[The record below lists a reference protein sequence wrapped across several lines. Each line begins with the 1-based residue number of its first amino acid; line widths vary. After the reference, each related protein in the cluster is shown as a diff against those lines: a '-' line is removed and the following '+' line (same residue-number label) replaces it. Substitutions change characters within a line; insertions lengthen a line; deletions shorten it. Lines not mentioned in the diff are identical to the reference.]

1 MSASLSMPL
10 RPYQQRAVDAVA
22 GVYCAIHRDSG
33 MCYVGSSV
41 NIRQRIFAHKS
52 EAKRGGKMLFHRALR
67 EFGEGA
73 FYFEI
78 LEVCPAD
85 QLLQREE
92 FYITL
97 LNSASLDGFNTLR
110 KASAPNYGR
119 SPSEATRARLSAA
132 GTGKKR
138 SAEFCAHASAIRKG
152 VRLSEEHRAK
162 ISLARKGKKMGKMS
176 EERRAALIARNI
188 GRPCSPETRAKIR
201 AAQVGRK
208 IPAERVERHRALM
221 TGRKAS
227 SETRAK
233 MAASAKAYWEKR
245 RAN

>member
-1 MSASLSMPL
+1 MEL
-10 RPYQQRAVDAVA
+10 RPYQQRAVDA
-22 GVYCAIHRDSG
+22 GIYCAIHRDSG

-41 NIRQRIFAHKS
+41 NVRQRITAHKS
-52 EAKRGGKMLFHRALR
+52 QAKRGGTMLFHRALR
-67 EFGEGA
+67 AFGESA
-73 FYFEI
+73 FDFEI
-78 LEVCPAD
+78 LEFCRAD
-85 QLLQREE
+85 ELLQREE
-92 FYITL
+92 FYIAF
-97 LNSASLDGFNTLR
+97 LNSSSLEGFNTLR
-110 KASAPNYGR
+110 KALAPNYGR

-138 SAEFCAHASAIRKG
+138 SAEFCALASASRKG
-152 VRLSEEHRAK
+152 VKFTDEHRAK

-227 SETRAK
+227 LETRAK
-233 MAASAKAYWEKR
+233 MAASARAHWEKR
-245 RAN
+245 RAS